1 MDWYLT
7 VLRSFSDFSGRA
19 RRKEY
24 WMFTLFNAI
33 FAAVAS
39 VLDRVLGLAGEA
51 GIGPLY
57 GLYLLVVLVPGIAVA
72 IRRMH
77 DTGRS
82 GWMLLVGLIPL
93 IGVLLVLYWAIQE
106 GEPRENAYGPDPKED
121 PSYVLS

>member
-24 WMFTLFNAI
+24 WMFILFNTI
-33 FAAVAS
+33 FLAVAS
-39 VLDRVLGLAGEA
+39 ILDRVLGLAGEI

-57 GLYLLVVLVPGIAVA
+57 GLYVLVTLVPNLAVA

-93 IGVLLVLYWAIQE
+93 AGLLVLYWAIQE